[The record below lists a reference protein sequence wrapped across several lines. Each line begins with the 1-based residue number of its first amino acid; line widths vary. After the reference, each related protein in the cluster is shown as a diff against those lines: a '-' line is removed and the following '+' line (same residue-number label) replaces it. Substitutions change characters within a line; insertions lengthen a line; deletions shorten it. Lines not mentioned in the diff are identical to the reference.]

1 VEVPAAKDWDQLCLS
16 DYVLPA
22 REGSGSCGVFVVTAG
37 DGVRERA
44 EKAST
49 TGIIS
54 SHMDC
59 RRWRLKRRKAARS
72 GCTGGSARIGD
83 SRSGGDDHGAAVY
96 VAISREAVQLWVS
109 GLPGI
114 GIPGGIWSLLRP
126 EEIGVQLT
134 EGFMMDPEASVS
146 ALVFQHPD
154 CSYFS
159 VGESE

>member
-1 VEVPAAKDWDQLCLS
+1 VA
-16 DYVLPA
+16 
-22 REGSGSCGVFVVTAG
+22 VFVVTAG

-44 EKAST
+44 RRPST

-59 RRWRLKRRKAARS
+59 RRWRLKRRKAARQWLHAADPR
-72 GCTGGSARIGD
+72 GLGIP
-83 SRSGGDDHGAAVY
+83 RSGGDDHGAAVY

-109 GLPGI
+109 GLPEWNTRRGF
-114 GIPGGIWSLLRP
+114 GVCCGRK
-126 EEIGVQLT
+126 EIGVQLT